1 MPVYDSLF
9 RHAFGSP
16 DTARELA
23 QNLLP
28 QPYVDMIAGAEVTV
42 HPESHVE
49 SELKERFTDLLIRF
63 DKPGTGSGRNDS
75 EADQSAADTTARSE
89 LYLYVLV
96 EHKSKPDR
104 WAALQLLRYMIGV
117 WSRLKEDKKL
127 DRGHLPEIVPVL
139 LYHGRQRWRRPP
151 EFSTLVRTAEA
162 RADHTPQFKPYFVD
176 IGRIPE
182 AELTGGVRTVVGLLF
197 LKYLRRR
204 LDSAAAR
211 RLLDAMHREPIDSE
225 LREHFGRFYKALL
238 EAKEP
243 EEVQTFLAEAAK
255 RHYHDTEEDVMS
267 YADVLKREGLERG
280 IQEGLREGL
289 EEGRQEGRLQKTRE
303 VLIRQ
308 LDRKFTLTA
317 ADRERIQS
325 TQDPAAL
332 DAALDEIVDAESK
345 VAVLAKLD
353 AETR

>member
-1 MPVYDSLF
+1 
-9 RHAFGSP
+9 
-16 DTARELA
+16 
-23 QNLLP
+23 
-28 QPYVDMIAGAEVTV
+28 
-42 HPESHVE
+42 
-49 SELKERFTDLLIRF
+49 
-63 DKPGTGSGRNDS
+63 
-75 EADQSAADTTARSE
+75 
-89 LYLYVLV
+89 VLV
-96 EHKSKPDR
+96 EHKSEPDR

-117 WSRLKEDKKL
+117 WSRLKADKKL
-127 DRGHLPEIVPVL
+127 DRGRLPEIVPVL
-139 LYHGRQRWRRPP
+139 LYHGRQRWHRPP
-151 EFSTLVRTAEA
+151 EFSALVRTAEA
-162 RADHTPQFKPYFVD
+162 RANHTPQFKPYLVD

-182 AELTGGVRTVVGLLF
+182 SELTGGVRTVVGLLF

-211 RLLDAMHREPIDSE
+211 RLLDAMHREPIDPE

-255 RHYHDTEEDVMS
+255 RRYHDTQEDLMS
-267 YADVLKREGLERG
+267 YADVLKREGLE
-280 IQEGLREGL
+280 EGQ
-289 EEGRQEGRLQKTRE
+289 QEGRLQKTRE

-317 ADRERIQS
+317 ADRQRIQS
-325 TQDPAAL
+325 TEDPAAL